1 MLSPRKY
8 DRSANARPSQLL
20 LKCQQVL
27 HKLLKIDSER
37 ELENRRLLLGIQG
50 GITGYTKIG
59 PRYFN
64 P

>member
-37 ELENRRLLLGIQG
+37 ELENRRLLLGIPG
-50 GITGYTKIG
+50 GRDMPHRIH
-59 PRYFN
+59 
-64 P
+64 